1 MIVLE
6 RVRVNM
12 RILAPSL
19 QGIQPVDSI
28 RGDTCHTPSK
38 CTRSDG

>member
-12 RILAPSL
+12 RILAPPL
-19 QGIQPVDSI
+19 QGIQLVDSI
-28 RGDTCHTPSK
+28 RGDMCHTPSK
-38 CTRSDG
+38 CTHSDG